1 MTLISSTGNAM
12 PKILKIMKNNSSVLI
27 AQLSEIQSSATEEES
42 LMIVQY
48 DDAGNQILR
57 EVQVQ

>member
-1 MTLISSTGNAM
+1 
-12 PKILKIMKNNSSVLI
+12 MKNNSSVLI
-27 AQLSEIQSSATEEES
+27 AQLSEVQSSATEDES
-42 LMIVQY
+42 IMIVQY

>member
-1 MTLISSTGNAM
+1 
-12 PKILKIMKNNSSVLI
+12 MKNNSSVLI
-27 AQLSEIQSSATEEES
+27 VQLSEVQSFSMEDES
-42 LMIVQY
+42 IMIVQY

>member
-1 MTLISSTGNAM
+1 
-12 PKILKIMKNNSSVLI
+12 MKNNSSVLI
-27 AQLSEIQSSATEEES
+27 VQLSEVQSFSMEDES
-42 LMIVQY
+42 IMNVQY